1 MSKANKS
8 LWLGGLRKA
17 ILLCLRGVD
26 MAILGWVLYLA
37 FAVLLTVSPI
47 PFIYLSALGGG
58 LKKAEQ
64 LYFIAIFLIGC
75 SLIYH
80 AVTLSPFTITL
91 N

>member
-1 MSKANKS
+1 MASVAIQLY
-8 LWLGGLRKA
+8 LWG
-17 ILLCLRGVD
+17 ID
-26 MAILGWVLYLA
+26 MAFLGWVLYLA

-47 PFIYLSALGGG
+47 PFFYLSALGGG

-80 AVTLSPFTITL
+80 AVTLAPFTLTL